1 MGWVQLPRD
10 AYVGWMSAD
19 ALGPEEPA
27 PTHRVVVPRS
37 FVYPGPDLRFPAAD
51 TITMGAAVRVV
62 GTATTRGLDYA
73 LLPDRRAIVAKHLEP
88 LDAAPETDA
97 VAVAARH
104 LGTPYLWGGRT
115 GLGID
120 CSGLVQTAFERCGLA
135 APRDSDMQEAG
146 LGTEIS
152 FTGDLAVL
160 RRGDLVFWKGHV
172 GFVSGPDRLLH
183 ASGFHMQV
191 VEEPLA
197 AAVARI
203 AATGGPIT
211 RVRRV

>member
-1 MGWVQLPRD
+1 
-10 AYVGWMSAD
+10 
-19 ALGPEEPA
+19 
-27 PTHRVVVPRS
+27 
-37 FVYPGPDLRFPAAD
+37 
-51 TITMGAAVRVV
+51 MGAAVRVV
-62 GTATTRGLDYA
+62 DAAVTRGLDYA
-73 LLPDRRAIVAKHLEP
+73 VLADRRAIVLKHLEP
-88 LDAAPETDA
+88 LDAGPETDP
-97 VAVAARH
+97 VAVARAY

-120 CSGLVQTAFERCGLA
+120 CSGLVQTAFERCGVA
-135 APRDSDMQEAG
+135 AARDSDMQEAG
-146 LGTEIS
+146 LGAEIP
-152 FTGDLAVL
+152 FDGDLAAL

-172 GFVSGPDRLLH
+172 GFVSGPDLLLH

-203 AATGGPIT
+203 AGTGGPIT